1 MNMKTIG
8 ILLLVVGAIGLVLS
22 TMMFGDIGIAVAMGA
37 ITAILTSIGF
47 LKLNKQLGLYMKEAR
62 WIKEKAWS
70 SNWAGGR
77 FLYS

>member
-62 WIKEKAWS
+62 
-70 SNWAGGR
+70 
-77 FLYS
+77 